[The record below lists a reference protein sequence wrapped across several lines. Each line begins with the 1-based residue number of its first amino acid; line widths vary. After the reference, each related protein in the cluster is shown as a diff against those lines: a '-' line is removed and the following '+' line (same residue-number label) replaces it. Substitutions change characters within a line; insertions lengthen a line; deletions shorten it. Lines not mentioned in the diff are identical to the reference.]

1 MLRHVAK
8 YGASTGQQHAS
19 DLLGACRGGG
29 GAPGGSG
36 DGPAKISADLFS
48 GGDQRRGAP
57 RWAMDGRRRAGGGRS
72 TLVWPRGFGSG
83 GSRGRVPAIQ
93 NPARGQPL
101 PPVAAHGRGRV
112 LYHRETVSWGGGEAD
127 EVLGVVG
134 DRLQAL
140 WPMAY
145 IIA

>member
-19 DLLGACRGGG
+19 DLLGACRGGC

-57 RWAMDGRRRAGGGRS
+57 RWAMDGRRRAGGG
-72 TLVWPRGFGSG
+72 
-83 GSRGRVPAIQ
+83 
-93 NPARGQPL
+93 
-101 PPVAAHGRGRV
+101 
-112 LYHRETVSWGGGEAD
+112 
-127 EVLGVVG
+127 
-134 DRLQAL
+134 
-140 WPMAY
+140 
-145 IIA
+145 